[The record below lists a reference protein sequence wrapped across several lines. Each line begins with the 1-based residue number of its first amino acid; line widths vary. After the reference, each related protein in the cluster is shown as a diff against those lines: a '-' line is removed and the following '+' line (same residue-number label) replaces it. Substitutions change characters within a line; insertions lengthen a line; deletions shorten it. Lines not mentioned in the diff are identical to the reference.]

1 MESNVARNSP
11 LRQSLAGV
19 VSKSPNGALFMD
31 TEWQQRAEKELNES
45 PEIYKRELE
54 ALRLMVKS
62 NGNK

>member
-1 MESNVARNSP
+1 MGDSVARNSP

-19 VSKSPNGALFMD
+19 MSKGPNGALCMD
-31 TEWQQRAEKELNES
+31 TEWQQRAEEELNES

-62 NGNK
+62 NGNR